1 MKFHPQI
8 DDNLKLETD
17 DGLIIR
23 VVESRSHSKAS
34 EKYLDI
40 EVRFPSGEEF
50 SWSIPTEYRR
60 TGVDLNES
68 TANEL
73 KDYIVSYVQSCD
85 PANWAKWREEQEAF
99 WATRGGAVVTK
110 PFFDALA
117 SDFKWKSGESDL
129 PVNPNSQRR
138 IQDLKEM
145 GYTLATHTS
154 MTDQATGKK
163 CTHHILMPVPRGG
176 LTGYETISASLKK
189 RIIGL
194 LGSYDAF
201 EGKVVNKD
209 SLLPDHKFPEIR
221 WDDQTRRESLDDLSD
236 DHLGNDFQLL
246 NNQRNQQKRES
257 CRKCFQTGK
266 RPFPYGLPFYYEG
279 GEDWPADVPTRGK
292 DAEYGCVGCGW
303 YDLEQWRRAAKKRL
317 E

>member
-8 DDNLKLETD
+8 DDNLELKTD
-17 DGLIIR
+17 DGLTIRII
-23 VVESRSHSKAS
+23 ESRSHSKAS

-40 EVRFPSGEEF
+40 EVRFPSGEEL
-50 SWSIPTEYRR
+50 SWSVPTEYRR

-68 TANEL
+68 TADEL
-73 KDYIVSYVQSCD
+73 TDYIVSYVQSCS

-117 SDFKWKSGESDL
+117 SDFTWKSGESDL

-145 GYTLATHTS
+145 GYTLATHTN
-154 MTDQATGKK
+154 MTDKATGKK

-176 LTGYETISASLKK
+176 VTGYETISPALKS
-189 RIIGL
+189 RIIAL
-194 LGSYDAF
+194 LGAYDAF
-201 EGKVVNKD
+201 EGKIIGKH

-221 WDDQTRRESLDDLSD
+221 WDDATRRESLEA
-236 DHLGNDFQLL
+236 LGDAQLRNDFQLR
-246 NNQRNQQKRES
+246 NNQRNQQKREV
-257 CRKCFQTGK
+257 CRNCFQTGK
-266 RPFPYGLPFYYEG
+266 RPYPYGVKFYYEG
-279 GEDWPADVPTRGK
+279 GEDWPADVSTRGK
-292 DAEYGCVGCGW
+292 TAESGCVGCGW
-303 YDLEQWRRAAKKRL
+303 YDLEKWRQSVKKKL